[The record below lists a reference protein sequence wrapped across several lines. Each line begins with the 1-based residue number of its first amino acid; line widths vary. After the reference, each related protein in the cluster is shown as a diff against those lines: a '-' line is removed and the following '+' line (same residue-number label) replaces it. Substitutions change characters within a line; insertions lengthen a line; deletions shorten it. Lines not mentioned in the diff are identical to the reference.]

1 LQELVDAFRKRAE
14 LTGNVQ
20 LSFEGETMDLSQTI
34 EETDLEDED
43 IVEVITK

>member
-1 LQELVDAFRKRAE
+1 MNAFRQRA
-14 LTGNVQ
+14 GISGSVQ

-43 IVEVITK
+43 IVEVVITE